1 MFIFVTSLGV
11 CSHQLS
17 TESEI
22 FPYCDYNTNTKFY
35 NTDTA
40 GGLDYNNNYK
50 SYVQQKTL
58 RYYDQYA

>member
-11 CSHQLS
+11 CNHQLS

-22 FPYCDYNTNTKFY
+22 FPNCDYNTNTKFY
-35 NTDTA
+35 NTDTT
-40 GGLDYNNNYK
+40 GGVDYNNKYK